1 MNYLALTG
9 ADLDA
14 INPPGFNYAGT
25 GIGPL
30 VTNVAIYIIYF
41 AGFALT
47 IYIVL
52 AGFAILTSKG
62 DEKAVAAAK
71 AKLTYG
77 VTGFLIIFT
86 AYWVVQIVGKILG
99 ITIIETIFK

>member
-9 ADLDA
+9 AQLDA
-14 INPPGFNYAGT
+14 INPPGFLYTGV
-25 GIGPL
+25 GIGPV
-30 VTNVAIYIIYF
+30 VTTAVVYVLYF

-62 DEKAVAAAK
+62 DEKALAGAK

-77 VTGFLIIFT
+77 IAGFFIVFS
-86 AYWVVQIVGKILG
+86 AYWVVQIVGRILG
-99 ITIIETIFK
+99 ITIIQTIFQ

>member
-14 INPPGFNYAGT
+14 ISPPGFLYKGT
-25 GIGPL
+25 GIGPV
-30 VTNVAIYIIYF
+30 VTSAVVYVLYF

-52 AGFAILTSKG
+52 AGFAILTSRG
-62 DEKAVAAAK
+62 DDKALAAAK

-77 VTGFLIIFT
+77 IAGFFIIFT
-86 AYWVVQIVGKILG
+86 AYWVVQIVGQILG
-99 ITIIETIFK
+99 ITIIQTIFK